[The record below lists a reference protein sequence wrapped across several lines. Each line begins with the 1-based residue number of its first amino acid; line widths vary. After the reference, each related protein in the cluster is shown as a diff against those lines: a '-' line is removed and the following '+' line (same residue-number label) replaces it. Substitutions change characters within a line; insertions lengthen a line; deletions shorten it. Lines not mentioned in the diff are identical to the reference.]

1 MAIFRKEQRFQAMIL
16 PHLDSAFNLARWL
29 TRNQQDAEDIVQE
42 SYLRAFKFFDT
53 FHGEDGR
60 TWLLSIVRNTFYTW
74 YQQNKPHNYISQFEQ
89 EIHSVNTN
97 AADGWQVD
105 DNKPEQML
113 IQADNRR
120 LMQQALESLSVE
132 FREVIVL
139 RELEELS
146 YKQIAI
152 IIDIPIGTV
161 MSRLGRGRKQLAE
174 ILAPMKKD
182 AL

>member
-1 MAIFRKEQRFQAMIL
+1 MTYFL
-16 PHLDSAFNLARWL
+16 VTSC
-29 TRNQQDAEDIVQE
+29 
-42 SYLRAFKFFDT
+42 
-53 FHGEDGR
+53 
-60 TWLLSIVRNTFYTW
+60 VRLHDYWNCTSEL
-74 YQQNKPHNYISQFEQ
+74 NPR
-89 EIHSVNTN
+89 VNTN